1 MYNKIKIVTGIIA
14 ITLLAAC
21 TQSEGNFAG
30 WEYAPDMY
38 YAKGPE
44 AYRMLQKDT
53 GNSYM
58 HMWNPVANT
67 IARGKL
73 DYTFPYNNDTLG
85 YRLASKEVKCPETVP
100 ATLANI
106 QEGKRLYD
114 INCVICHGKSGRSDG
129 TIVTDDKY
137 PPPPAYQSAQIKNL
151 SDGAKYFSITYG
163 RNVLMGPYGP
173 NLPPAQRWKVIHYVN
188 YLSHI
193 EDSNAVMLDLKEEG
207 YLDFYK
213 K

>member
-1 MYNKIKIVTGIIA
+1 MYNKLKVIAGVCFIA
-14 ITLLAAC
+14 ILASCAK
-21 TQSEGNFAG
+21 SGGNFAG

-53 GNSYM
+53 GNMYM
-58 HMWNPVANT
+58 HMWNPVKNT

-73 DYTFPYNNDTLG
+73 DYFFPYENTTEDYN
-85 YRLASKEVKCPETVP
+85 RAKKELNCPETVP
-100 ATLANI
+100 ANLENI

-114 INCVICHGKSGRSDG
+114 INCIVCHGPEGKADG
-129 TIVTDDKY
+129 NIVKDNKF
-137 PPPPAYQSAQIKNL
+137 PPPPLYQSDQVKKL
-151 SDGAKYFSITYG
+151 EDGGKYFTITYG
-163 RNVLMGPYGP
+163 KGNMGPYGP
-173 NLPPAQRWKVIHYVN
+173 NLSPMERWKVIHYVN
-188 YLSHI
+188 YLSHLD
-193 EDSNAVMLDLKEEG
+193 DSSATKLDLKEEG